1 MINAYTVMLLFVL
14 GTAVLM
20 HGNRAKNKYFIIVAG
35 AAMFILLGFRDAY
48 SVGGDSSSSYLH
60 EFQRKENESWSDV
73 WSDNEY
79 HKFFF
84 LFMKL
89 VYVMT
94 NGNYQMFIIIISVF
108 VMLAF
113 GKLIYEYSCDPIQ
126 SIIYY
131 MGLLYYTFHFNALKQ
146 SVAMSFLIFAFDA
159 MMKKKPVRYL
169 LFIFLAT
176 MFHFPAIVFLPAYFI
191 VSLKLGRSYLFVL
204 AGLLAL
210 TYIFRD
216 RILEIMTDI
225 YDTDIIEH
233 DMRFLANKVLIMIL
247 IVVAGLILR
256 PPTPDDRLY
265 GALLSLLGVA
275 IVLQTFANYNNTF
288 ERLADYYFQFSAV
301 FIPLVFQKIE
311 LKKNYLSQRILVIGK
326 TLAPIAFC
334 AFGVY
339 RFLKYPSSANSL
351 LPYKFFF

>member
-14 GTAVLM
+14 GAAVLM
-20 HGNRAKNKYFIIVAG
+20 HGNKAKNKYFIIVAV

-48 SVGGDSSSSYLH
+48 SVGNDSSSSYLH

-73 WSDNEY
+73 WSNNEY
-79 HKFFF
+79 HKLFF
-84 LFMKL
+84 LLMKL
-89 VYVMT
+89 VYVAT
-94 NGNYQMFIIIISVF
+94 NGNYQVFIVLASAF
-108 VMLAF
+108 VMYAF
-113 GKLIYEYSCDPIQ
+113 GYLILHYSCSPVQ
-126 SIIYY
+126 SILYY

-146 SVAMSFLIFAFDA
+146 SIAMSFLIFAFDA

-169 LFIFLAT
+169 FFVFMAT
-176 MFHFPAIVFLPAYFI
+176 MFHFPSIVFLPAYLI
-191 VSLKLGRSYLFVL
+191 VKLKLSGSYLFVL

-216 RILEIMTDI
+216 RIIDLMTDVYETEM
-225 YDTDIIEH
+225 YDFGI
-233 DMRFLANKVLIMIL
+233 RFLANKVLIMIL
-247 IVVAGLILR
+247 IVVAGLVLR

-275 IVLQTFANYNNTF
+275 IVLQTFVNYNNTF

-301 FIPLVFQKIE
+301 FIPLVFEKIE

-334 AFGVY
+334 AFGIY
-339 RFLKYPSSANSL
+339 RFLKYPSPENSL